1 MSPLSP
7 LSFFFLIV
15 LLAVG
20 QSTPTDP
27 SYYEAQAVNHFSSD
41 PSSTTYTQR
50 FYESSKY
57 FSGPGHPIFLVMG
70 GEGAIE
76 PSTGLF
82 YPFINEVLASKFGA
96 YVIQPEHRFYGE
108 SIPVVNATND
118 DLQLLMTPEQALHD
132 AVALVNSL
140 RDTLGC
146 TAKGTP
152 TYCPVISVGG
162 SYPGFL
168 SFSMRLLFP
177 QHIDAS
183 YAASAPVK
191 FYAQQVDGQEYY
203 DLIAKSAER
212 SLSGC
217 AKSIQSALSDF
228 KASLAEQTYQE
239 VASGLLNIC
248 PSIPSYIDDNE
259 KFYHEV
265 QMVIAYTFAGL
276 NMANYPPNDETELYE
291 VCESWTDPDSDWA
304 AKLNFLFETLNED
317 EDEGAC
323 FDLHSQLP
331 AGDKGTISSGDWSG
345 VGTGPDGKM
354 WDYQTCSLLV
364 ERIDITETFGDR
376 KWTLDWLNNHC
387 QERFEISPSPS
398 LLASTWGFDDILSTT
413 LSRTLFT
420 NGLNDG
426 WSVGSITETL
436 SEERQLIAMNF
447 PNGAHH
453 SDLSHSD
460 PGPNDTEDIQ
470 EGHEKIAALIGE
482 WLIEIMEEE

>member
-1 MSPLSP
+1 MHLS
-7 LSFFFLIV
+7 LSLAL

-20 QSTPTDP
+20 PHAAQSTPTNA
-27 SYYEAQAVNHFSSD
+27 SYFDEQIVNHFSAE
-41 PSSTTYTQR
+41 PHETTYAQR

-57 FSGPGHPIFLVMG
+57 FGGPGHPIFLVMG

-82 YPFINEVLASKFGA
+82 YPFINEVLASKFHA
-96 YVIQPEHRFYGE
+96 YVVEPEHRFYGE
-108 SIPVVNATND
+108 SLPVPNATNS
-118 DLQLLMTPEQALHD
+118 DLKLLMTPEQALRD
-132 AVALVNSL
+132 AVTLVNSL
-140 RDTLGC
+140 RENLGC
-146 TAKGTP
+146 TGKGTP
-152 TYCPVISVGG
+152 TYCPVITVGG

-212 SLSGC
+212 SLPGC
-217 AKSIQSALSDF
+217 AKSIQTTLSDF
-228 KASLAEQTYQE
+228 KASLAEATYQE
-239 VASGLLNIC
+239 VAAELLNMC
-248 PSIPSYIDDNE
+248 PRSIPSYIDDNE
-259 KFYHEV
+259 KFYQEL
-265 QMVIAYTFAGL
+265 QMVVAYTFAGL
-276 NMANYPPNDETELYE
+276 NMANYPPNDETELHE
-291 VCESWTDPDSDWA
+291 VCKSFTDPDSDWA
-304 AKLNFLFETLNED
+304 EKLNFLFGTVNED
-317 EDEGAC
+317 EDAC

-331 AGDKGTISSGDWSG
+331 AGDKATISSGDWSG
-345 VGTGPDGKM
+345 VGTGADGKM
-354 WDYQTCSLLV
+354 WDFQTCSLLV
-364 ERIDITETFGDR
+364 ERIDITETFGAR
-376 KWTLDWLNNHC
+376 PWTLDWLNDHC
-387 QERFEISPSPS
+387 QQRFGISPSPN
-398 LLASTWGFDDILSTT
+398 LLASTWGFDDILSTPLT
-413 LSRTLFT
+413 RTLFT

-460 PGPNDTEDIQ
+460 PGPDDTEDIQ
-470 EGHEKIAALIGE
+470 EGHEKIAVLIGE
-482 WLIEIMEEE
+482 WLTEIMAEEVE